1 MFYVGYLAG
10 VLTLLSFSFGDTI
23 SKGVS
28 TKFGNYSSAL
38 FIMGFGLIPLLVSL
52 FFLPQSFTNYNFLL
66 ISVAAGFF
74 IALGYVLIYKSL
86 ETEQVSNT
94 WALINLGSAAAILFG
109 AFVLKEHV
117 NIFEFIGII
126 LVFVGVLLVTITRDF
141 KFNRMLAPALI
152 GNVSLVLSLLLMIYG
167 ISNYSVSV
175 STGFFL
181 VAGASGFLMLTV
193 YLIATKKLS
202 KEVWKKLAT
211 PNLSAISAGL
221 LNGVAQVGLT
231 AFVLLHFVVVGSA
244 ITAVGPAIVAFLGFV
259 FYKEKLTSLQL
270 AGLMISV
277 IAAVALSLF

>member
-23 SKGVS
+23 SKRVS

-66 ISVAAGFF
+66 ISVVAGFF

-202 KEVWKKLAT
+202 KEVWKKLTT

-244 ITAVGPAIVAFLGFV
+244 VTAVGPAIVAFLGFV